1 MEYIYVYTCAS
12 MIMKIGKKCSC
23 DITDDAKKIGQ
34 KLRTFMLYVHFGVH

>member
-1 MEYIYVYTCAS
+1 
-12 MIMKIGKKCSC
+12 MIMKIGKTSLNYIFKKCSC